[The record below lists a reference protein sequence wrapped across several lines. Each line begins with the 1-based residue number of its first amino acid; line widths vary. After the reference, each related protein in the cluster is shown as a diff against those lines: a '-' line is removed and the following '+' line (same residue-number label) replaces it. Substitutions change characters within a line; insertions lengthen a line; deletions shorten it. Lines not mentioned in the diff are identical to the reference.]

1 MRVTALLDESGTH
14 LSSTVML
21 VGLVVVPN
29 IASINGRIREYAE
42 QLLADGSVWDTS
54 HKKEEF
60 RARGFHFAHDNEDVR
75 SEFISEMRSLDY
87 RAHVAYSRLVTRVHP
102 LVLQTNMF
110 YCLVR
115 NVLMRYRHR
124 DLDFVFEQGD
134 HDHLPARIVAQAR
147 QDILHETGTQTSLA
161 SVYIGTKKLDALAIT
176 DYVMG
181 VCSRYI
187 EQERPT
193 AGMDFRR
200 FQRITPSLAHVFNFD
215 EVVHASHKR
224 GVLF

>member
-1 MRVTALLDESGTH
+1 MLDESGTH
-14 LSSTVML
+14 VSSTVML
-21 VGLVVVPN
+21 VGLAVVPD
-29 IASINGRIREYAE
+29 IASINGRIREYAG
-42 QLLADGSVWDTS
+42 QLLADGSLWDTS

-60 RARGFHFAHDNEDVR
+60 RARGFHFADDNEDVR
-75 SEFISEMRSLDY
+75 SKFISEMRSLDY
-87 RAHVAYSRLVTRVHP
+87 RAHVAYSKLVTRVDP

-110 YCLVR
+110 YCLIR

-134 HDHLPARIVAQAR
+134 HDHLPSRIVAQAR
-147 QDILHETGTQTSLA
+147 QDMLHETGTLTPSA
-161 SVYIGTKKLDALAIT
+161 SVYIGTKKLEALAII

-187 EQERPT
+187 EKERPT
-193 AGMDFRR
+193 AGLYFRH
-200 FQRITPSLAHVFNFD
+200 FSRIMPSLAHVFNFD